1 MKEEGKKAMLTLI
14 LLVCVVVLILLG
26 RHKYTKLLASI
37 FMVFFL
43 VAIISFAIEVGIL
56 VELIS
61 NADTPQKYAEAQE
74 KVVSLQSEIQDLK
87 DSYSEKE
94 VITLIVEYTD
104 LAKQLEENE
113 NYIKKNQQLV
123 EEGLSKDRF
132 LLYFGG

>member
-1 MKEEGKKAMLTLI
+1 MLTLI